1 MEKIFDI
8 DVQAA
13 ALAQAFAG
21 LAGDL
26 AVVLDAHGQVLA
38 AAGGAA
44 APGEAPGEGRGG
56 WEGWTGHP
64 WQALVAADSRVKAEA
79 LVSEALQGGQG
90 RRREMNLCRRS
101 AVSRTGSGGA
111 GGAGE
116 TAAFSCSALRLG
128 GRLRDARVLVV
139 GRDLHATVAMQ
150 QQLLSRQA
158 ELETAYWA
166 VQRAE
171 PRA

>member
-1 MEKIFDI
+1 MEKIVDI

-44 APGEAPGEGRGG
+44 APGEAPGEG

-101 AVSRTGSGGA
+101 AVSGTGSGGT
-111 GGAGE
+111 GGPGE

-128 GRLRDARVLVV
+128 GNLREARVLVV
-139 GRDLHATVAMQ
+139 GRDLHATAVLQ

-166 VQRAE
+166 LQRTE
-171 PRA
+171 PQS